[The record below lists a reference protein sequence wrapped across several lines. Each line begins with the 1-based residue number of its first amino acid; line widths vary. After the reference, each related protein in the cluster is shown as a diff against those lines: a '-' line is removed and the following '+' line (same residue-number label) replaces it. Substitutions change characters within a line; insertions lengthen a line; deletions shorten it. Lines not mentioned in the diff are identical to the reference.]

1 MAAAKGLSAASTT
14 SPAIAVCVL
23 AALIQEVRPF
33 LRLLNSRR
41 RTDLDFPAW
50 EFDTG
55 EGRGV
60 VALSGVGEE
69 ACRRRSE
76 RLLSVCRPQVLASV
90 GFAGA
95 ITAEIGPGT
104 VIVGN
109 SYWRYSPRTGTLREI
124 SVPARGIG
132 MTLANYLADAG
143 IPALAGSLVTAPV
156 ILTKAQHREALRH
169 LQHPVLDQET
179 AAAAEVAA
187 AHGVTFFGLRAVTD
201 TSGEEIPGF
210 IAAAVNK
217 GLTPGPGLA
226 LAWLARDPRRAA
238 PLAHFWK
245 RSRLAA
251 NNLARGLKIFLT
263 FLKPNS
269 KLRGHPEVSL
279 FFPSP

>member
-1 MAAAKGLSAASTT
+1 MAEAKGHTAASST
-14 SPAIAVCVL
+14 SPAIVVCVL

-33 LRLLNSRR
+33 LRLLRARR
-41 RTDLDFPAW
+41 RKELRFPAW
-50 EFDTG
+50 EFNAG

-60 VALSGVGEE
+60 VALSGIGEAAARHRGE
-69 ACRRRSE
+69 Q
-76 RLLSVCRPQVLASV
+76 LLSVCRPRILASV

-95 ITAEIGPGT
+95 VTVEIEPGT
-104 VIVGN
+104 VVVGN

-124 SVPARGIG
+124 SVPSPGIG
-132 MTLANYLADAG
+132 AALVRRLVAIG

-179 AAAAEVAA
+179 SAAAEVAA
-187 AHGVTFFGLRAVTD
+187 AHGVAFLGLRAVTD
-201 TSGEEIPGF
+201 AAGEEIPGF
-210 IAAAVNK
+210 IAMAANK

-251 NNLARGLKIFLT
+251 DNLAQALKFFSDL
-263 FLKPNS
+263 LK
-269 KLRGHPEVSL
+269 EV
-279 FFPSP
+279 